1 MGHADTLLA
10 MGGAFLAAAF
20 LARLGNRIG
29 LPTIPLFMLAGILL
43 GPHTPGLV
51 LVDDAHDLEMLSAL
65 GLVLLLFY
73 LGLEFHL
80 DDLRAGGGRLL
91 TAGGIYLLL
100 NVGAGLGFGLA
111 LGWGG
116 REALVLAGVLGISS
130 SAIVTKI
137 LIDLGRLG
145 RPETRLILGVI
156 VVEDLFLALYL
167 AALQPVISGA
177 QGVGDTVLQGADA
190 FGFLLL
196 LAAAARWGTRLVG
209 RLVAVRDNE
218 LLVVSFL
225 GAAVLVA
232 GVSELLGV
240 ADAIGAFM
248 VGLIFAGTPAAP
260 RIRKLVHPLR
270 DAFGAIFFFAFGL
283 AIDPG
288 DVLSV
293 AGPVAAAVA
302 LTVVM
307 NVAAGLF
314 VARMHRYG
322 PRPAADIATTLLAR
336 GEFALILAAM
346 AAGAGLDRRLTPFVA
361 GYVLVLAVLGPTL
374 AGRSHRLAGALRRGD
389 RDGRDG
395 DGDERAGDGDP
406 PRPEG
411 QDGDLEPDR
420 TAARTRRPPVSAPQG
435 RVRAG
440 RRRIG
445 TGPRPSEPPKREDV
459 IACAPHSSWPPKASN
474 RSS

>member
-20 LARLGNRIG
+20 LARLGGRIG

-43 GPHTPGLV
+43 GPHTPGFV
-51 LVDDAHDLEMLSAL
+51 LVEDAHDFEMLSAL

-80 DDLRAGGGRLL
+80 DDLKSGGRRLL

-100 NVGAGLGFGLA
+100 NVGAGLGFGFA
-111 LGWGG
+111 LGWGV

-137 LIDLGRLG
+137 LIDLGRIG

-156 VVEDLFLALYL
+156 VVEDIFLALYL
-167 AALQPVISGA
+167 AALQPIIAGA
-177 QGVGDTVLQGADA
+177 HGVADMALQAGKA
-190 FGFLLL
+190 FGFLLV

-209 RLVAVRDNE
+209 RLIETRDNE
-218 LLVVSFL
+218 LLVISFL

-248 VGLIFAGTPAAP
+248 VGLILAGTPSGP
-260 RIRKLVHPLR
+260 RIRELVHPLR
-270 DAFGAIFFFAFGL
+270 DAFAAIFFFAFGL

-288 DVLSV
+288 DLASV
-293 AGPVAAAVA
+293 AGPVAAAA
-302 LTVVM
+302 GLTIVM
-307 NVAAGLF
+307 NVVAGLC
-314 VARMHRYG
+314 VARVYRYG
-322 PRPAADIATTLLAR
+322 SEPAAEIATTLVAR

-346 AAGAGLDRRLTPFVA
+346 AAGAGLDARLAPFIA
-361 GYVLVLAVLGPTL
+361 GYVLVLAVLGPVV
-374 AGRSHRLAGALRRGD
+374 AGRAYVLAAAL
-389 RDGRDG
+389 
-395 DGDERAGDGDP
+395 
-406 PRPEG
+406 
-411 QDGDLEPDR
+411 
-420 TAARTRRPPVSAPQG
+420 
-435 RVRAG
+435 RAG
-440 RRRIG
+440 RRLLPG
-445 TGPRPSEPPKREDV
+445 AGAAERPARDRPGEDTADDDV
-459 IACAPHSSWPPKASN
+459 ASVPAHADAE
-474 RSS
+474 R